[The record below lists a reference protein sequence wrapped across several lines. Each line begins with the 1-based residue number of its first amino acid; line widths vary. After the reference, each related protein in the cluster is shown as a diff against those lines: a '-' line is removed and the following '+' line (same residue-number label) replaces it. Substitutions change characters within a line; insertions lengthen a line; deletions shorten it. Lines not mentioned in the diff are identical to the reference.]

1 MSKILY
7 KNIDGVKVK
16 LSDLEITQRQKDEQE
31 AIDNAP
37 KHKKQNLRNKR
48 KPLLEEADHKINTL
62 IDNGGDATAWRKY
75 RQDLR
80 DITKAE
86 DLDNVTFPTK
96 PS

>member
-1 MSKILY
+1 MK
-7 KNIDGVKVK
+7 KMVNNIIVEMTSEEVKARETEEKAWADGATERKKDK
-16 LSDLEITQRQKDEQE
+16 LRDT
-31 AIDNAP
+31 
-37 KHKKQNLRNKR
+37 R

-62 IDNGGDATAWRKY
+62 TDSGGDATAWRKY

-80 DITKAE
+80 DITKAS